1 MADIPDFYELL
12 GVSRRATEDEVK
24 RAYRKAARELH
35 PDANPGNAEA
45 EERFKLVTLAYET
58 LRDPER
64 RRRYDMFG
72 PEGLRGTGAAGG
84 GAGAGGFED
93 LFGAGL
99 GDLFNSFFGGGAGGF
114 GTGRGRGQAGPPRG
128 ADMEV
133 SLDIDFRSAVF
144 GTSKEIRVRVPVP
157 CSTCD
162 ATGAKPGTSA
172 TTCQMCSG
180 AGEIRQVRQSILG
193 QMVTARPCPRCNGM
207 GQEIQTP
214 CPDCRGEGRRTEEKA
229 YTVDIPAGVDD
240 GNTLQLGGRGAAG
253 PRGGRPGDLFVHLRV
268 RADERFLR
276 QGNDLVHVLHI
287 PMAQAALGA
296 HLRYET
302 LDGTEDL
309 VIPRGTQ
316 PGKVFRL
323 RGRGVPD
330 VNGRGRGDLLVQV
343 VVDTPTELTKEQE
356 DLLRLFAGARGEDVA
371 PAESGFFAKVRSA
384 FK

>member
-1 MADIPDFYELL
+1 VPTDIGDFYGLL
-12 GVSRRATEDEVK
+12 GVGRGANEEEIK
-24 RAYRKAARELH
+24 RAYRKLARELH
-35 PDANPGNAEA
+35 PDANGGDSEA
-45 EERFKLVTLAYET
+45 EERFKLVTVAYET

-72 PEGLRGTGAAGG
+72 PEGLRGSGG
-84 GAGAGGFED
+84 GGPSGAGGFED

-99 GDLFNSFFGGGAGGF
+99 GDLFNSFFGGGAAAG
-114 GTGRGRGQAGPPRG
+114 GRGRGSAGPPRG
-128 ADMEV
+128 PDMEV
-133 SLDIDFRSAVF
+133 TLDLDFHSAVF
-144 GTSKEIRVRVPVP
+144 GASKEIRVRVPVP
-157 CSTCD
+157 CPTCG
-162 ATGAKPGTSA
+162 ATGAQPGTSP
-172 TTCQMCSG
+172 TTCAQCGG
-180 AGEIRQVRQSILG
+180 AGEVRQVRQSILG
-193 QMVTARPCPRCNGM
+193 QVVTARPCHRCGGL
-207 GQEIQTP
+207 GQEITSP

-240 GNTLQLGGRGAAG
+240 GNTLQLGGRGGAG

-268 RADERFLR
+268 KPDERFIR
-276 QGNDLVHVLHI
+276 QGNDVVHVLHV

-309 VIPRGTQ
+309 VIPRATQ

-356 DLLRLFAGARGEDVA
+356 DLLRLYAATRGEDVA
-371 PAESGFFAKVRSA
+371 PAESGFMAKVRSA